1 MSGRWCFKLLCQ
13 LSYLIFTLS
22 FCFTDQEIGTSQ
34 VTLVATILITP
45 WHCLHSVSSSWYFGL
60 SNSHPST
67 MSLVNSFI
75 CQIFFLCDQHWAS
88 HGLGWA
94 WIGDM
99 VVFLSRAAARTEMP
113 GSKFM
118 ASSLVLI
125 LVKQTQTHILSHFYG
140 YITTMIDM

>member
-1 MSGRWCFKLLCQ
+1 MAGRRCSKPLCQ

-22 FCFTDQEIGTSQ
+22 FCFTGQEIGTSQ
-34 VTLVATILITP
+34 VTLVTTVLITP
-45 WHCLHSVSSSWYFGL
+45 WHCLHSVSSSWYFEL

-75 CQIFFLCDQHWAS
+75 CQIFFLCYQHWTG
-88 HGLGWA
+88 HGLCWA
-94 WIGDM
+94 WIEDM
-99 VVFLSRAAARTEMP
+99 VVFLSRAAVRTEMS

-118 ASSLVLI
+118 ASSLVL
-125 LVKQTQTHILSHFYG
+125 VKQTQTHTLSYFYG